1 MKIEFSEREKQLV
14 EMYTND
20 PDNVYSIAK
29 SVGKKQTIGFEVI
42 NRAKAEVFLGRLLLE
57 MNDKNSID
65 ADDSFEEA
73 TGLRPDTISFGI
85 MENPVITE
93 LKEKLHASVDEL
105 FSSSL

>member
-1 MKIEFSEREKQLV
+1 MKIEFSEREKQLI

-57 MNDKNSID
+57 MNSKNSID
-65 ADDSFEEA
+65 ADDSFEET

-85 MENPVITE
+85 MENPVMAE
-93 LKEKLHASVDEL
+93 LKENLHVAVDEL